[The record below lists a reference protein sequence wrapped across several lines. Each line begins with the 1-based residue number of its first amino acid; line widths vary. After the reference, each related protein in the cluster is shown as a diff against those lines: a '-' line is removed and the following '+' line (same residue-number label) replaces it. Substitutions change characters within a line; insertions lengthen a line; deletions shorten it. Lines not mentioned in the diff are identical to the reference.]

1 METNFARNRTQLAK
15 LCPCGKN
22 NRDGKF
28 APSKENPEK
37 GYCHSC
43 TKWFD
48 SESKEIVKQETQ
60 VLKPIDYHPSNLVGK
75 SFKNENNKFLKFL
88 KSKFD
93 SKKVDEVFNLYKV
106 GSSRHWEGATVFWQ
120 IDNLD
125 RPRYGKIMLY
135 NEETGKR
142 IQEPFPHF
150 TNIHTVLKL
159 KDFNHKQCLFG
170 LHLLPSNKKPI
181 AIVESEKTAII
192 MSLVDESYLWLAV
205 GGKGNFKYEV
215 LEPLTGKEV
224 FAFPDVGE
232 TIWNEI
238 SNRLNDTGFNITV
251 SDALENK
258 KFPKGYDL
266 ADVVLQ
272 QLAESPKEV
281 IEPEPK
287 TGIPAT
293 EEKQTKKEIDF
304 ASLNGGKVDNQQVN
318 ELERLKGGL
327 QIDSSELSQ
336 LAKQIIPENDSRT
349 QRELLISL
357 NEIKGIS
364 GSDGKDLL
372 LIMQMKQII
381 DYSKAGYYFLA
392 DSTPY

>member
-48 SESKEIVKQETQ
+48 SESKEIVKQEKPI
-60 VLKPIDYHPSNLVGK
+60 VKPIDYHPSNWVGK
-75 SFKNENNKFLKFL
+75 SFKNENNRFLKFL

-93 SKKVDEVFNLYKV
+93 SKKVDEVFGLYKV

-142 IQEPFPHF
+142 VQEPFPHF

-159 KDFNHKQCLFG
+159 KEFNHKQCLFG

-232 TIWNEI
+232 TLWNDI

-258 KFPKGYDL
+258 EFPKGYDL

-272 QLAESPKEV
+272 QLAERPKEV
-281 IEPEPK
+281 IVPESKPQ
-287 TGIPAT
+287 ICS
-293 EEKQTKKEIDF
+293 DF
-304 ASLNGGKVDNQQVN
+304 NTDDLGVTD
-318 ELERLKGGL
+318 LERVKAVI
-327 QIDSSELSQ
+327 QINSIELSQ

-364 GSDGKDLL
+364 SNDGKDLL

-381 DYSKAGYYFLA
+381 DYSKVGYYFLA
-392 DSTPY
+392 ESTPY

>member
-48 SESKEIVKQETQ
+48 SESKEIMKQETPI
-60 VLKPIDYHPSNLVGK
+60 VKPIDYHPSNLVGK
-75 SFKNENNKFLKFL
+75 SFKNENNRFLKFL

-93 SKKVDEVFNLYKV
+93 SKKVDEVFSLYKV

-142 IQEPFPHF
+142 VQDPFPHF

-159 KDFNHKQCLFG
+159 KEFNHKQCLFG
-170 LHLLPSNKKPI
+170 LHLLPTNKKPI

-232 TIWNEI
+232 TLWNEI

-258 KFPKGYDL
+258 EFPKGYDL

-272 QLAESPKEV
+272 QLAEVQKKG
-281 IEPEPK
+281 IKQEPNISK
-287 TGIPAT
+287 SALV
-293 EEKQTKKEIDF
+293 EKADKKETC
-304 ASLNGGKVDNQQVN
+304 SNLNTDIQLVTDV
-318 ELERLKGGL
+318 ERVKSGM

-364 GSDGKDLL
+364 SSDGKDLL
-372 LIMQMKQII
+372 LIMQMKQTI

>member
-48 SESKEIVKQETQ
+48 NKSKEIVRQENPI
-60 VLKPIDYHPSNLVGK
+60 VKPIDYHPSNLVEK
-75 SFKNENNKFLKFL
+75 SFKNENNRFLKFL

-93 SKKVDEVFNLYKV
+93 SKKVDEVSSMYKV
-106 GSSRHWEGATVFWQ
+106 GSSKHWEGATVFWQ

-142 IQEPFPHF
+142 VQEPFPHF

-159 KDFNHKQCLFG
+159 KEFNHKQCLFG

-232 TIWNEI
+232 ALWNEI
-238 SNRLNDTGFNITV
+238 SNRLNDIGFNITV

-258 KFPKGYDL
+258 EFPKGYDL

-272 QLAESPKEV
+272 QILELKNPPKANERNSSLVEV
-281 IEPEPK
+281 PELDRIKSVLKADP
-287 TGIPAT
+287 
-293 EEKQTKKEIDF
+293 E
-304 ASLNGGKVDNQQVN
+304 
-318 ELERLKGGL
+318 ELEK
-327 QIDSSELSQ
+327 
-336 LAKQIIPENDSRT
+336 LARKLIPEYESRT
-349 QRELLISL
+349 ERELLISL
-357 NEIKGIS
+357 NEIKGLSSIE
-364 GSDGKDLL
+364 GKDLIL
-372 LIMQMKQII
+372 TMQIKQII